1 MVQELSTL
9 IVSLH
14 NIIEKPKAG
23 NPGFVASKN
32 SSKANFYMLVLS
44 KQSIRR
50 RGIRVSSKEYEN
62 LVTLRKGTAPCAV
75 YKWTARPAWNVGYIS
90 VAKKKHATQLWLL
103 LTASE
108 CDFSW
113 IPLFIFQHVSVT
125 GPLKCFFTLWPP
137 RIKRMLNVAYYI
149 CCSVLNWV
157 LLELSPT
164 STA

>member
-32 SSKANFYMLVLS
+32 SSKAHFYMLVLC

-62 LVTLRKGTAPCAV
+62 LVTLRKALCHVLRAMRCTPCHEVLATFQWQEERCHRAVTAPYCFWVWFLLNPIIYFPACFCH
-75 YKWTARPAWNVGYIS
+75 WTLKVLFHT
-90 VAKKKHATQLWLL
+90 VATQDWKDVECCLFHWLL
-103 LTASE
+103 S
-108 CDFSW
+108 
-113 IPLFIFQHVSVT
+113 P
-125 GPLKCFFTLWPP
+125 
-137 RIKRMLNVAYYI
+137 
-149 CCSVLNWV
+149 
-157 LLELSPT
+157 ELSST
-164 STA
+164 STQFY